1 MALFDGVETFF
12 AAIKKRCAN
21 EEEYAAELLK
31 PEVFCWKTKG

>member
-12 AAIKKRCAN
+12 AAIKENCAN